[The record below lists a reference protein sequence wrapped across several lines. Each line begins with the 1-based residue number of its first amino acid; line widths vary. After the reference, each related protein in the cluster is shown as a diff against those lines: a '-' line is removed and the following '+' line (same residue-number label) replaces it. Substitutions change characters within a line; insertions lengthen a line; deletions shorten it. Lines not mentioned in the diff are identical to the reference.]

1 MPSYLGIAL
10 MAYQADGHRP
20 EGHECERTPSLQTLC
35 DSQDDKMGHP
45 KDGGDGGMWVGMG

>member
-1 MPSYLGIAL
+1 

-45 KDGGDGGMWVGMG
+45 KDGGDGGMGVGLC